1 MIFDFEDRRVVFETE
16 NYYIA
21 HNATLVGS
29 IFIGDNVSVWF
40 NAVLRAD
47 HDTITIGA
55 ETNIQDGAV
64 LHIDAGSPLIM
75 GRGITV
81 AHQAMV
87 HGCSV
92 DDYSLI
98 GINAVVLDGARIGK
112 YCLIGANALVA
123 EGKVIPDGSL
133 VLGSP
138 GRVVRQL
145 TEDERRYLEVGA
157 AHYVENG
164 RRFRAG
170 LRQRSDVA
178 P

>member
-1 MIFDFEDRRVVFETE
+1 LFCTSAQSARRPPGAQRHRTRRRTLSIPTPHHLGYDCRLHRRVDQSFLPHRAARCRAFAADSGRSGFMIFDFEDRRVVFETD

-64 LHIDAGSPLIM
+64 LHIDAGSPLTM

-81 AHQAMV
+81 GHQAMV
-87 HGCSV
+87 HGCNV

-98 GINAVVLDGARIGK
+98 GIHAVVL
-112 YCLIGANALVA
+112 
-123 EGKVIPDGSL
+123 
-133 VLGSP
+133 
-138 GRVVRQL
+138 
-145 TEDERRYLEVGA
+145 
-157 AHYVENG
+157 
-164 RRFRAG
+164 
-170 LRQRSDVA
+170 
-178 P
+178 